1 MDLALD
7 AFTVCF
13 DSTALSEEVLRGAIK
28 ALGFRPRL
36 PRAGELEAARPQ
48 DRQGTPPEPVAE
60 ALARARQS
68 GRLVLLDFYAD
79 WCPPCIVIEE
89 KVLPHRSVREALED
103 FVLLRLDTDQF
114 PEAVRFYA
122 VSAMPTLLV
131 LDAEGQ
137 ERQRFEGIQEAEK
150 FARRL
155 AELAGDAQGR

>member
-1 MDLALD
+1 M
-7 AFTVCF
+7 CF
-13 DSTALSEEVLRGAIK
+13 DSTALSVEVLRGAIK

-36 PRAGELEAARPQ
+36 PHAGELEVARPEN
-48 DRQGTPPEPVAE
+48 RQGTAPEPVAE
-60 ALARARQS
+60 ALAEARQS

-79 WCPPCIVIEE
+79 WCPPCIIIEE
-89 KVLPHRSVREALED
+89 KVLPHQSVRDALED

-131 LDAEGQ
+131 LDGEGQ
-137 ERQRFEGIQEAEK
+137 ERQRFEGIQDAEE

-155 AELAGDAQGR
+155 VKLADGGQGR